1 MPRLRIPY
9 SLAMLWRDPHRFLP
23 AVLAV
28 AFSAVLIAVQCG
40 LVLGLLLCTSAP
52 IDHSGA
58 DLWVMTADAP
68 SLPQAYPMPASW
80 RLRLAG
86 RPEIDRAEPY
96 LVGPG
101 TWHKPGKGSAEPCFI
116 VGFALDE
123 DSLGVLDAI
132 PPDVRLKLQEPG
144 TVVVD
149 QWDLGNLGLRHGAGE
164 TAELNHRRVR
174 VVGTVKGF
182 QGHNFIYT
190 FCSLHTARL
199 LLPLFQQFPDTTMC
213 LLARCRPGTDV
224 PALVDALRAEYPDMG
239 VYTREELSDK
249 VRAYWLFRSTGGTVM
264 LCTMSLALLVGL
276 VVTSQTLHAAVL
288 ASLREYAVLDA
299 LGIPR
304 WRLLALV
311 LLKSLWIG
319 LAGLLLSLPVCFL
332 LSAVALLIRTRV
344 VLPPGLL
351 GLTVGL
357 TLAMSALSGLLALR
371 ALRHVE
377 PATLLR

>member
-52 IDHSGA
+52 IDHSRA
-58 DLWVMTADAP
+58 DLWVMTADAS
-68 SLPQAYPMPASW
+68 SLPQTYPIPASW
-80 RLRLAG
+80 RLRLAA
-86 RPEIDRAEPY
+86 RPEIVRAEPY
-96 LVGPG
+96 LMGPG
-101 TWHKPGKGSAEPCFI
+101 IWHKPSKGSAEQCFI

-123 DSLGVLDAI
+123 GSLGILDAI
-132 PPDVRLKLQEPG
+132 SPEVRLRLEEPG
-144 TVVVD
+144 TIVVD
-149 QWDLGNLGLRHGAGE
+149 RWDLANLGLRTGIDE

-190 FCSLHTARL
+190 FCSLRTARM
-199 LLPLFQQFPDTTMC
+199 LLPVFQHYPDTSMC
-213 LLARCRPGTDV
+213 LLASCQPGTDV
-224 PALVDALRAEYPDMG
+224 PALIGELRAEYPEMG
-239 VYTREELSDK
+239 IYTREELSYK
-249 VRAYWLFRSTGGTVM
+249 VRAYWLLRSTGGTVM
-264 LCTMSLALLVGL
+264 VCTVSLALLVGL

-288 ASLREYAVLDA
+288 AALREYAVLDA
-299 LGIPR
+299 LGVPR

-311 LLKSLWIG
+311 LIKSFWIG
-319 LAGLLLSLPVCFL
+319 LAGLLLALPVCFL
-332 LSAVALLIRTRV
+332 LSWAALLIRTRV
-344 VLPPGLL
+344 ILPPALL
-351 GLTVGL
+351 LLTVLL
-357 TLAMSALSGLLALR
+357 TLVMSGLSGLLALR
-371 ALRHVE
+371 ALRRVE